1 MLSDISEFFLLFDA
15 IDILV
20 IVINITLML
29 SASKIMS
36 AIYHDSNDE
45 QKLTKRVQIFRAFNL
60 AIIVAFSYY
69 HLALPVSE
77 KGVGFKILAII
88 LILYLSYLFI
98 HILTLYIHDRFGKS
112 KTIDDRKVVIETYHS
127 RIISIV
133 ANSLLVLV
141 LMIAIIRILGFDS
154 WLEAGGIIGV
164 LGVILALTQN
174 VWAPD
179 LFSGLILLNSN
190 IVESGDVIEIEN
202 RKDIDLAIIYK
213 VRLFHTELLNLVNN
227 HRLMIRNEKLR
238 NLTINNLSKFA
249 SAKGLRE
256 RICFNVSYDD
266 SINEVKDMFCTAFN
280 NLIKNGN
287 KSIEDAHGIEV
298 STTNAGDYAVEY
310 TVFFYT
316 KDIKK
321 LLKTRYT
328 LIEEILLESSRR
340 GILLSTP
347 TMINAAV
354 NKDAV
359 NSKGA

>member
-1 MLSDISEFFLLFDA
+1 MLSDIRDFFLLFGVV
-15 IDILV
+15 DILV
-20 IVINITLML
+20 IAVNITLML
-29 SASKIMS
+29 GASKIMS

-45 QKLTKRVQIFRAFNL
+45 QKLKTRIQIFRAFNL

-69 HLALPVSE
+69 HLGLPVSE

-88 LILYLSYLFI
+88 VILYFSYLFI
-98 HILTLYIHDRFGKS
+98 HILTLYIHDRYGKS
-112 KTIDDRKVVIETYHS
+112 KIIDDKKVVIETYHS
-127 RIISIV
+127 RMISIV

-190 IVESGDVIEIEN
+190 IVESGDVIEMEN
-202 RKDIDLAIIYK
+202 RNEIDLAIIYK

-256 RICFNVSYDD
+256 RICFKVSYEE
-266 SINEVKDMFCTAFN
+266 SINEVKNMFGSAFK
-280 NLIKNGN
+280 NLIKKGN
-287 KSIEDAHGIEV
+287 KSIDSAHGIEV

-310 TVFFYT
+310 TVFYYT

-321 LLKTRYT
+321 LLITRHV
-328 LIEEILLESSRR
+328 LIEEILLEANRR
-340 GILLSTP
+340 NILLSTP
-347 TMINAAV
+347 AMINAAIE
-354 NKDAV
+354 KE
-359 NSKGA
+359 